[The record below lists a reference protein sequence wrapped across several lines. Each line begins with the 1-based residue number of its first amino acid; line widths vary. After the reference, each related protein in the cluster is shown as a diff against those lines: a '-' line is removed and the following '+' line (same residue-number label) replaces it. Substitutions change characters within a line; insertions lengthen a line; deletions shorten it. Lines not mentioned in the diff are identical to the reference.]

1 MVIKKFRGMGAKQL
15 KKAHGG
21 FERSRIIQMN
31 FIRKWS
37 AWKGK
42 WCKVLFCNEKNFYER
57 ER

>member
-15 KKAHGG
+15 KKAHGVY
-21 FERSRIIQMN
+21 RVIQMN

-57 ER
+57 EK